1 MKAEIVIPLLVAA
14 IASVFFYSAIGQD
27 FAEGPAQVPGVRD
40 GAPGGGYAK
49 GPAVHQPRRSP

>member
-27 FAEGPAQVPGVRD
+27 YAQDPAARA
-40 GAPGGGYAK
+40 GAPSAS
-49 GPAVHQPRRSP
+49 ASSP